1 VRKKNKSYP
10 IRTCIFCGRKDFKE
24 NLIRITCFQQ
34 KIGLDKRQRLPGRGA
49 YICFREECR
58 EKLATLK
65 GVKRLAR
72 ALRQPLN
79 QETALALRQEIEEV
93 IKRGEHGK
101 G

>member
-1 VRKKNKSYP
+1 MKKRNKPYP
-10 IRTCIFCGRKDFKE
+10 IRTCIFCGQKDFKK

-34 KIGLDKRQRLPGRGA
+34 KIGLDKRQCLPGRGA
-49 YICFREECR
+49 YVCFREDCIK
-58 EKLATLK
+58 KLATSK

-72 ALRQPLN
+72 ALRQPLS